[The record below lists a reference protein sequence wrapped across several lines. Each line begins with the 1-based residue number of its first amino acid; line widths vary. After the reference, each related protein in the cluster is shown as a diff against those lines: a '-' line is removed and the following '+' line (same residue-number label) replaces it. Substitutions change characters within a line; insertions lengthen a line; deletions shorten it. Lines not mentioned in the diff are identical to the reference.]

1 MPEPEVGPDPAVRHL
16 PVHPLLE
23 AIPRILVTPIPQN
36 EGTMDTAERIVAEAA
51 EALRAIDADIARA
64 RSDKLG
70 LNQNIADLIEQRKP
84 LSRIV
89 NAAKGRNGHGTPGPQ

>member
-1 MPEPEVGPDPAVRHL
+1 
-16 PVHPLLE
+16 
-23 AIPRILVTPIPQN
+23 
-36 EGTMDTAERIVAEAA
+36 MDTAERIVAEAI
-51 EALRAIDADIARA
+51 EALDVIDARIAQA

-89 NAAKGRNGHGTPGPQ
+89 NAAKGRNGHGTDQPQ

>member
-1 MPEPEVGPDPAVRHL
+1 
-16 PVHPLLE
+16 
-23 AIPRILVTPIPQN
+23 
-36 EGTMDTAERIVAEAA
+36 MDTAERIVSEAQ
-51 EALRAIDADIARA
+51 EELEKLDARIAQA

-89 NAAKGRNGHGTPGPQ
+89 NAAKGRNGHGPDRPE

>member
-1 MPEPEVGPDPAVRHL
+1 
-16 PVHPLLE
+16 
-23 AIPRILVTPIPQN
+23 
-36 EGTMDTAERIVAEAA
+36 MDTAERIISEAQD
-51 EALRAIDADIARA
+51 ELRALDDRIAIA

-70 LNQNIADLIEQRKP
+70 LNQLIADLIEQRKP